1 MPKIT
6 FIRNID
12 DEIIYPKT
20 NMDAILT
27 DDGKTLSYKFKQLI
41 SVIDNKAESD
51 HVHSYN
57 DLLDKPT
64 SLIANGGNSDT
75 VCNKTVDDTTISID
89 NLWTSNETN
98 KVINKK
104 YNDLMNEIDKID
116 KKHNDLINKVG
127 PSLIAIKETE
137 PSDAL
142 IWINP
147 VTNVLKYKYSNTW
160 HNLTYDIKF
169 IEE

>member
-27 DDGKTLSYKFKQLI
+27 DDGKTLSYKLKQMKTI
-41 SVIDNKAESD
+41 IDNKAESY
-51 HVHSYN
+51 HLHSYN

-104 YNDLMNEIDKID
+104 YNELINEINKIN

-127 PSLIAIKETE
+127 PSLIAIEETE

-142 IWINP
+142 VWINP